1 MKSFKAI
8 GSIGDGL
15 MPILHKSAPQVALF
29 SARGP
34 NIKDFSFQDA
44 DLLKP
49 DILAPG
55 SLIWAA
61 WSPNGTD
68 EPNYVGND
76 KQVSFVFLLAFR
88 TMEFWWYSFCQF
100 NVQNRNGN
108 IICFSFT
115 RFSEPPSNIAVRI
128 TPELKSIVHY
138 LLVVRIQIMCC
149 HLYIYRC
156 AIALFITGKK

>member
-1 MKSFKAI
+1 MKSFKAV

-34 NIKDFSFQDA
+34 NIKDFGFQDA

-76 KQVSFVFLLAFR
+76 KQVSLVFLLAFR
-88 TMEFWWYSFCQF
+88 TMELCITLFVSLMSKTRM
-100 NVQNRNGN
+100 V
-108 IICFSFT
+108 IVICFSFT
-115 RFSEPPSNIAVRI
+115 WSSEPPSNIALRI
-128 TPELKSIVHY
+128 KPDYKVENSDDFVKDSS
-138 LLVVRIQIMCC
+138 LV
-149 HLYIYRC
+149 
-156 AIALFITGKK
+156 AS

>member
-1 MKSFKAI
+1 M

-55 SLIWAA
+55 ALIWAA

-68 EPNYVGND
+68 EPNYI
-76 KQVSFVFLLAFR
+76 
-88 TMEFWWYSFCQF
+88 
-100 NVQNRNGN
+100 GN
-108 IICFSFT
+108 IGTLTSDSLNSFI
-115 RFSEPPSNIAVRI
+115 FLMNYFNS
-128 TPELKSIVHY
+128 
-138 LLVVRIQIMCC
+138 
-149 HLYIYRC
+149 
-156 AIALFITGKK
+156 

>member
-1 MKSFKAI
+1 MLFIICTCSLPPAKKKKSALLLSLYLLVCDLVFGHHCIQDLIDYYNISTPRDWTGRVKSFNAN
-8 GSIGDGL
+8 GSIGNGL

-34 NIKDFSFQDA
+34 NIKDFNFQDA

-68 EPNYVGND
+68 EANYVGKELVDPFNPSLD
-76 KQVSFVFLLAFR
+76 FDVSNF
-88 TMEFWWYSFCQF
+88 
-100 NVQNRNGN
+100 
-108 IICFSFT
+108 
-115 RFSEPPSNIAVRI
+115 P
-128 TPELKSIVHY
+128 
-138 LLVVRIQIMCC
+138 LV
-149 HLYIYRC
+149 L
-156 AIALFITGKK
+156 

>member
-55 SLIWAA
+55 ALIWAA

-68 EPNYVGND
+68 EPNYIGKYVL
-76 KQVSFVFLLAFR
+76 SF
-88 TMEFWWYSFCQF
+88 Y
-100 NVQNRNGN
+100 
-108 IICFSFT
+108 ICFSSLSSQ
-115 RFSEPPSNIAVRI
+115 RS
-128 TPELKSIVHY
+128 
-138 LLVVRIQIMCC
+138 LLES
-149 HLYIYRC
+149 
-156 AIALFITGKK
+156 